1 MIKASLLVISLSLVG
16 GCATS
21 PVPSSE
27 ADPVP
32 SSRLFAFQAPAPGDS
47 TLVVTRDKGFVGSG
61 CNTTVSI
68 DGRRAAEVGSGE
80 TAKFRVAPGEH
91 IVSASS
97 CGSGLKERETNVK
110 AGSTKKFRISID
122 SAMSMDLSPTM
133 Q

>member
-1 MIKASLLVISLSLVG
+1 MRLFVGAVAVALLA

-21 PVPSSE
+21 PVPSNE
-27 ADPVP
+27 AAPVP
-32 SSRLFAFQAPAPGDS
+32 SSRLFAFQSQAHGDS

-97 CGSGLKERETNVK
+97 CGSGLKERETNIK
-110 AGSTKKFRISID
+110 AGGTKKFRISID